1 MKNIKGVF
9 KKEFDKVFKFPRAIF
24 STLILPGLIIFIIY
38 FFIGQ
43 AAKGQIQDIAEHRSQ
58 IYVVNEPTSF
68 LNIRQALTGDNDM
81 LCDFYQSSLENL
93 ADLQN
98 QVKEGDIDALIVFD
112 ADFDQKT
119 DNNEKP
125 MVHLYYNSTKNNSSV
140 ANNKLLTIIEMEKS
154 YYLQKN
160 NIDPNIFTVENSEL
174 YNEEE
179 AGGTILAMILP
190 MLIVTLIFAN
200 AMGIGSDAVA
210 GEKERGT
217 LATLL
222 MLPIPRTQ
230 IIIGKIIS
238 TTFMTI
244 LSALSSFIGVLAALP
259 FLKELYAL
267 EGGVV
272 YGAGDYLAILGIL
285 VVMATFAS
293 CLLLTTSTYAKSVK
307 EATAYAMPI
316 YLIAMILPMMNMFNS
331 DKEATT
337 TSYLIPIYNFSII
350 LKDILSFKF
359 ELHEYLLGISS
370 TLVFIVLLV
379 MLLVRMFRN
388 EKVLF
393 AK

>member
-1 MKNIKGVF
+1 
-9 KKEFDKVFKFPRAIF
+9 
-24 STLILPGLIIFIIY
+24 
-38 FFIGQ
+38 
-43 AAKGQIQDIAEHRSQ
+43 
-58 IYVVNEPTSF
+58 
-68 LNIRQALTGDNDM
+68 
-81 LCDFYQSSLENL
+81 
-93 ADLQN
+93 
-98 QVKEGDIDALIVFD
+98 
-112 ADFDQKT
+112 
-119 DNNEKP
+119 
-125 MVHLYYNSTKNNSSV
+125 
-140 ANNKLLTIIEMEKS
+140 
-154 YYLQKN
+154 
-160 NIDPNIFTVENSEL
+160 
-174 YNEEE
+174 
-179 AGGTILAMILP
+179 
-190 MLIVTLIFAN
+190 
-200 AMGIGSDAVA
+200 
-210 GEKERGT
+210 
-217 LATLL
+217 
-222 MLPIPRTQ
+222 
-230 IIIGKIIS
+230 
-238 TTFMTI
+238 
-244 LSALSSFIGVLAALP
+244 LP

>member
-154 YYLQKN
+154 YYLQK
-160 NIDPNIFTVENSEL
+160 
-174 YNEEE
+174 
-179 AGGTILAMILP
+179 
-190 MLIVTLIFAN
+190 
-200 AMGIGSDAVA
+200 
-210 GEKERGT
+210 
-217 LATLL
+217 
-222 MLPIPRTQ
+222 
-230 IIIGKIIS
+230 
-238 TTFMTI
+238 
-244 LSALSSFIGVLAALP
+244 
-259 FLKELYAL
+259 
-267 EGGVV
+267 
-272 YGAGDYLAILGIL
+272 
-285 VVMATFAS
+285 
-293 CLLLTTSTYAKSVK
+293 
-307 EATAYAMPI
+307 
-316 YLIAMILPMMNMFNS
+316 
-331 DKEATT
+331 
-337 TSYLIPIYNFSII
+337 
-350 LKDILSFKF
+350 
-359 ELHEYLLGISS
+359 
-370 TLVFIVLLV
+370 
-379 MLLVRMFRN
+379 
-388 EKVLF
+388 
-393 AK
+393 